1 MKRREFAIGERVL
14 ILTRDT
20 YKYQKINYEDEV
32 LEGEIINKYDLPDD
46 AIYDVFVAETYDG
59 YGTVHGATFRR
70 FEGNIFRTHEE
81 ATKGKIR
88 QINELIK
95 ERREQIKFLKG
106 IKEDLINEPF

>member
-20 YKYQKINYEDEV
+20 YKYQKINYEDVV
-32 LEGEIINKYDLPDD
+32 LEGEIIKKYDLPDD
-46 AIYDVFVAETYDG
+46 AVYDVFVAETDAG

-81 ATKGKIR
+81 ATKGKIQ

-106 IKEDLINEPF
+106 AKKDLINEPF